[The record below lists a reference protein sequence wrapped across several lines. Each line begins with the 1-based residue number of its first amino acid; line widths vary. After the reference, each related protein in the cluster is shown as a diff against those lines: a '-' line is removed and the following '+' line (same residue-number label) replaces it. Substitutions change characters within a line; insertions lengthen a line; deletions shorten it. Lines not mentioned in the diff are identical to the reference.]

1 MSNSFAIPW
10 TVAHQAPLSLEFPR
24 QEYWSGLPFPSPG
37 DFPDPGIEPVSPALA
52 DGFFYHWATRESN
65 TWMCREKMLLLLAV
79 GHWGVW
85 KSFIFKKQK
94 MVSFPICIYLIT
106 SEVVVQSS
114 HVRLFLTPWTAAHQ
128 ASLSVTIS
136 RSLLKLMSIESVM
149 PSNHLILCRP
159 FLPPSIFPSIRVFS
173 KESVFPIRRPK
184 YWNFSFSINPSN
196 EYSGLISFRI
206 DWLDLLEVQGTLKS
220 LLQHL

>member
-114 HVRLFLTPWTAAHQ
+114 HVRLFCDFKDCSPTGSSVHGISQ
-128 ASLSVTIS
+128 ARILEWVTLSFS
-136 RSLLKLMSIESVM
+136 RGSFWPRDQTHVSCLAGAFFTTK
-149 PSNHLILCRP
+149 PPRK
-159 FLPPSIFPSIRVFS
+159 PPSYKYTSHITAH
-173 KESVFPIRRPK
+173 PK
-184 YWNFSFSINPSN
+184 D
-196 EYSGLISFRI
+196 LI
-206 DWLDLLEVQGTLKS
+206 
-220 LLQHL
+220 